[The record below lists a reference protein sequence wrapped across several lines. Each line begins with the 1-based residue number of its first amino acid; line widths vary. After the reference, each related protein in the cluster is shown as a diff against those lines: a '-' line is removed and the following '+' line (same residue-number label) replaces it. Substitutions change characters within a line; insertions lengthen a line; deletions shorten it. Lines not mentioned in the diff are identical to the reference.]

1 MLQYIPIDENIAFGR
16 PVTHRGGKQM
26 HILNKVVGVFLGA
39 FLLVAVVIAGVQILV
54 DKVCAAINTSIGLSL
69 LKEISDPLY
78 RCFS

>member
-1 MLQYIPIDENIAFGR
+1 MCKLC
-16 PVTHRGGKQM
+16 
-26 HILNKVVGVFLGA
+26 VVVVLVLGA
-39 FLLVAVVIAGVQILV
+39 GLVLGVVAVEVAAVVITGVQILV

>member
-1 MLQYIPIDENIAFGR
+1 
-16 PVTHRGGKQM
+16 M
-26 HILNKVVGVFLGA
+26 HILNKVVGA

>member
-1 MLQYIPIDENIAFGR
+1 MC
-16 PVTHRGGKQM
+16 
-26 HILNKVVGVFLGA
+26 ILCVVVFVVLFAGLVLGVVA
-39 FLLVAVVIAGVQILV
+39 VEVAAVVITGVQILV